1 MFAIK
6 YSNKYYIIRHFE
18 VKQPRIL
25 RSHAIKR
32 GILAVT
38 IDALKCK
45 VPFITNHCNICELK
59 TLNSWLYR

>member
-18 VKQPRIL
+18 VKQPRIH

-32 GILAVT
+32 GILVVT
-38 IDALKCK
+38 IDALN
-45 VPFITNHCNICELK
+45 V
-59 TLNSWLYR
+59 